1 MMTLKEIKA
10 EVYARGQY
18 LVSYETDKKSKR
30 TKARQLAALKRD
42 GYGVVF
48 HVRFLDGSE
57 LWCIYG
63 E

>member
-42 GYGVVF
+42 GYGVEF
-48 HVRFLDGSE
+48 HTRFLDGSE